1 MKKLSRV
8 MLLVLFSILIGTA
21 LAGCSSS
28 SEGDKEVSS
37 ADNETDT
44 EQEINLISNDSIP
57 TMDPHMGTDVI
68 SFEFIGASNE
78 GLYRLGDDL
87 EIEPGMAMEHE
98 VSEDGLTWT
107 FNLREDAK
115 WASGDAVTANDFVYA
130 WRRAVNPD
138 TGSEYGPYLMDGV
151 IKNATA
157 VSNGEKPVDELGVE
171 ADGDYTLIV
180 TLEKP
185 TPYFESLTTRSTFM
199 PLNEEFVEEQ
209 GDDFATSDDNLLSN
223 GPFLMTN
230 WESTSD
236 SWTLEKNPDYW
247 DEEAVSLEKINFNV
261 IKDPQTGVDL
271 YESGEVDR
279 TDLTSDFVDQ
289 YSVQDDFVVTPET
302 SLYYLKLNQTESDA
316 LANVNIRK
324 ALSKAID
331 KQSLVDELLNDGSLE
346 SNGFVPQDFAKQPE
360 TEEDFRDINGELLT
374 FDTEEAQELWEKG
387 LDEIDEEEIE
397 LEILSGDTETSK
409 TLGEYLANQME
420 TNLPGLSVSLKQV
433 PFEQR
438 IDLDN
443 NMDYQIQ
450 IAGWG
455 PSYLDLYTW
464 MDLWLTDGQNN
475 KMGYSN
481 EKYDE
486 LVMSTVDELALD
498 PEKRFDAFL
507 EAEKI
512 LAEDVP
518 VVPLYQNGRSQLIDP
533 KIDGIISRPFGP
545 KYEYKWAEVVPTE

>member
-28 SEGDKEVSS
+28 SGGDKEVSS

-87 EIEPGMAMEHE
+87 EIEPGMAMDHE

-115 WASGDAVTANDFVYA
+115 WANGDPVTANDFVYA

-171 ADGDYTLIV
+171 ADGDHTLVV

-302 SLYYLKLNQTESDA
+302 SLYYLKLNQTESEA

-331 KQSLVDELLNDGSLE
+331 KQALVDELLNDGSLE

-360 TEEDFRDINGELLT
+360 TEEDFRDINGDLLT

-387 LDEIDEEEIE
+387 LEEIDEKELE

-481 EKYDE
+481 EEYDE
-486 LVMSTVDELALD
+486 LVKSTVDELALD

>member
-28 SEGDKEVSS
+28 SGGDKEVSS

-87 EIEPGMAMEHE
+87 EIEPGMAMDHE

-115 WASGDAVTANDFVYA
+115 WANGDPVTANDFVYA

-157 VSNGEKPVDELGVE
+157 VSNGEKSVDELGVE
-171 ADGDYTLIV
+171 ADGDHTLVV

-302 SLYYLKLNQTESDA
+302 SLYYLKLNQTESEA

-331 KQSLVDELLNDGSLE
+331 KQALVDELLNDGSLE

-360 TEEDFRDINGELLT
+360 TEEDFRDINGDLLT

-387 LDEIDEEEIE
+387 LEEIDEKELE

>member
-1 MKKLSRV
+1 

-87 EIEPGMAMEHE
+87 EIEPGMAMDHE

-115 WASGDAVTANDFVYA
+115 WANGDPVTANDFVYA

-157 VSNGEKPVDELGVE
+157 VSNGEKSVDELGVE
-171 ADGDYTLIV
+171 ADGDHTLVV

-199 PLNEEFVEEQ
+199 PLNQEFVEEQ

-302 SLYYLKLNQTESDA
+302 SLYYLKLNQTESEA

-331 KQSLVDELLNDGSLE
+331 KQALVDELLNDGSLE

-360 TEEDFRDINGELLT
+360 TEEDFRDINGDLLT

-387 LDEIDEEEIE
+387 LEEIDEKELE

>member
-1 MKKLSRV
+1 

-28 SEGDKEVSS
+28 SGGDKEVSS

-87 EIEPGMAMEHE
+87 EIEAGMAMDHE

-115 WASGDAVTANDFVYA
+115 WANGDPVTANDFVYA

-157 VSNGEKPVDELGVE
+157 VSNGEKSVDELGVE
-171 ADGDYTLIV
+171 ADGDHTLVV

-236 SWTLEKNPDYW
+236 SWTLEKNLDYW

-302 SLYYLKLNQTESDA
+302 SLYYLKLNQTESEA

-331 KQSLVDELLNDGSLE
+331 KQALVDELLNDGSLE

-360 TEEDFRDINGELLT
+360 TEEDFRDINGDLLT

-387 LDEIDEEEIE
+387 LEEIDEKELE

>member
-1 MKKLSRV
+1 

-28 SEGDKEVSS
+28 SGGDKEVSS

-87 EIEPGMAMEHE
+87 EIEPGMAMDHE

-115 WASGDAVTANDFVYA
+115 WANGDPVTANDFVYA

-171 ADGDYTLIV
+171 ADGDHTLVV

-302 SLYYLKLNQTESDA
+302 SLYYLKLNQTESEA

-331 KQSLVDELLNDGSLE
+331 KQALVDELLNDGSLE

-360 TEEDFRDINGELLT
+360 TEEDFRDINGDLLT

-387 LDEIDEEEIE
+387 LEEIDEKELE

-481 EKYDE
+481 EEYDE
-486 LVMSTVDELALD
+486 LVKSTVDELALD

>member
-1 MKKLSRV
+1 

-28 SEGDKEVSS
+28 SGGDKEVSS

-87 EIEPGMAMEHE
+87 EIEPGMAMDHE

-115 WASGDAVTANDFVYA
+115 WANGDPVTANDFVYA

-157 VSNGEKPVDELGVE
+157 VSNGEKSVDELGVE
-171 ADGDYTLIV
+171 ADGDHTLVV

-302 SLYYLKLNQTESDA
+302 SLYYLKLNQTESEA

-331 KQSLVDELLNDGSLE
+331 KQALVDELLNDGSLE

-360 TEEDFRDINGELLT
+360 TEEDFRDINGDLLT

-387 LDEIDEEEIE
+387 LEEIDEKELE

>member
-1 MKKLSRV
+1 MKKLSRI

-28 SEGDKEVSS
+28 SGGDKEVSS

-87 EIEPGMAMEHE
+87 EIEPGMAMDHD

-115 WASGDAVTANDFVYA
+115 WANGDPVTANDFVYA

-157 VSNGEKPVDELGVE
+157 VSNGEKSVDELGVE
-171 ADGDYTLIV
+171 ADGDHTLVV

-199 PLNEEFVEEQ
+199 PLNREFVEEQ

-302 SLYYLKLNQTESDA
+302 SLYYLKLNQTESEA

-331 KQSLVDELLNDGSLE
+331 KQALVDELLNDGSLE

-360 TEEDFRDINGELLT
+360 TEEDFRDINGDLLT

-387 LDEIDEEEIE
+387 LEEIDEKELE

-481 EKYDE
+481 EEYDE
-486 LVMSTVDELALD
+486 LVKSTVDELALD

>member
-28 SEGDKEVSS
+28 SGGDKEVSS

-87 EIEPGMAMEHE
+87 EIEPGMAMDHE

-115 WASGDAVTANDFVYA
+115 WANGDPVTANDFVYA

-157 VSNGEKPVDELGVE
+157 VSNGEKSVDELGVE
-171 ADGDYTLIV
+171 ADGDHTLVV

-236 SWTLEKNPDYW
+236 SWTLEKNLDYW

-302 SLYYLKLNQTESDA
+302 SLYYLKLNQTESEA

-331 KQSLVDELLNDGSLE
+331 KQALVDELLNDGSLE

-360 TEEDFRDINGELLT
+360 TEEDFRDINGDLLT

-387 LDEIDEEEIE
+387 LEEIDEKELE